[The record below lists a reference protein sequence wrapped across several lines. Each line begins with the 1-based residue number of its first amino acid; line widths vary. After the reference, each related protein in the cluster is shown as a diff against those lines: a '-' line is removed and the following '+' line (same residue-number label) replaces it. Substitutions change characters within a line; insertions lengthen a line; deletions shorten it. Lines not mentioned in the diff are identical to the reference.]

1 MGQFPIVI
9 QSKWK
14 SIWVRLS
21 HAILVSLA
29 GVAAACSPLRIGEG
43 FLLSDHFRQSADL
56 AYGSGARQRL
66 DVYRPRATGGLSQV
80 VVFLYGGRW
89 QHGSKDEYRLLGDAL
104 SRRGLVVVVPDYRLY
119 PEIKFPGWVEDAA
132 QAVRWTRKNIER
144 FGGDTAQIWVVG
156 HSSGAHTAVML
167 ALDES
172 YLRNAGLP
180 RNAVKGFVSLA
191 GPVDTVWTDADVQA
205 LMGPREGW
213 PATYPRNYID
223 GTERPLL
230 LLHGA
235 DDKTVSPANSV
246 RLAAHIRER
255 GGCATSVVYRGV
267 GHVPIVVA
275 LAVPQLGI
283 APVLRDVLEFIHD
296 RGIKKCRAG

>member
-14 SIWVRLS
+14 SVRVRLS
-21 HAILVSLA
+21 HAMLMSLA
-29 GVAAACSPLRIGEG
+29 AMAAACSPLRIGEA

-56 AYGSGARQRL
+56 AYGSGGRQRL
-66 DVYRPRATGGLSQV
+66 DVYRPRATGGLSPV

-89 QHGSKDEYRLLGDAL
+89 QNGSKDEYRLLGDAL
-104 SRRGLVVVVPDYRLY
+104 TRRGLVVVVPDYRLY
-119 PEIKFPGWVEDAA
+119 PQVKFPGWVEDAA

-205 LMGPREGW
+205 LMGPRQGW
-213 PATYPRNYID
+213 PKTYPRNYID
-223 GTERPLL
+223 GTEPPLL

-246 RLAAHIRER
+246 TLAAHIRER
-255 GGCATSVVYRGV
+255 GGCAKAVVYRGV

-296 RGIKKCRAG
+296 RGIRKCRAA